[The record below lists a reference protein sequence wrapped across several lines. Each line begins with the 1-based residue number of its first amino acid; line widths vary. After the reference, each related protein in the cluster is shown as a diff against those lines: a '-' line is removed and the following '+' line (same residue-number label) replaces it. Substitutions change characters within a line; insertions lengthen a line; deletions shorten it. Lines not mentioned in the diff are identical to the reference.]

1 MGAPLGPLT
10 AALLQGYIQN
20 WQPVLWLDHS
30 GWPVNQSVN
39 YPPSD
44 KRPDQGHAKVI
55 AGYNDSDTA
64 ADKSDDICLI
74 YDPWPEYKDKSILPV
89 NATMGPGNTYDPY
102 WQPLNDIN
110 LSDIND
116 IYLVPNQAIPEFSVI
131 LIPIIGVMILA
142 IIAMRWNSRERSE

>member
-1 MGAPLGPLT
+1 
-10 AALLQGYIQN
+10 
-20 WQPVLWLDHS
+20 
-30 GWPVNQSVN
+30 
-39 YPPSD
+39 
-44 KRPDQGHAKVI
+44 
-55 AGYNDSDTA
+55 
-64 ADKSDDICLI
+64 
-74 YDPWPEYKDKSILPV
+74 
-89 NATMGPGNTYDPY
+89 MGPGNTYDPY